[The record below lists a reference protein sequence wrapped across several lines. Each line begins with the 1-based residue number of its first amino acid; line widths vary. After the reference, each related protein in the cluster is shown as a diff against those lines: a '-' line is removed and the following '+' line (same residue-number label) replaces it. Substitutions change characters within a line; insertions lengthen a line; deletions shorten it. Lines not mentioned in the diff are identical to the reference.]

1 MKICFKIHPDDYDK
15 TANEEFYEKM
25 AEKGWLLKKR
35 WTNLSQFEKSEP
47 QKLKF
52 DLYYSE
58 YYSVSDEEKA
68 EFEKNG
74 RTTVNVR
81 SNVHVSYAPK
91 NAALSPVIKSN
102 EDTAKA
108 IIPLKNKGA
117 KHTASTLLI
126 YFIAFLSTTIIR
138 DISYNAFSSL
148 PTFKNTLYKIIT
160 VPELYI
166 AMFVLLAYIIFI
178 FLYEHLRWK
187 KAVKAFQNGDNPD
200 DGHKKK
206 IIYIFNLFVIIAA
219 VIFISLSVY
228 SNITRTEYETPH
240 VSDGLYLDVQDFGIA
255 DKITD
260 TGYRHGNE
268 YFPNK
273 ITHVKTLSAQM
284 WITDEHYDINDTC
297 VFVYQDVI
305 KYKSQKTA
313 LYAAELLVS
322 EKSKNY
328 RETTAEGFEKV
339 YISSEDLVA
348 VIGNTAYRLTYITT
362 EKSLVPTSEQLL
374 ETILEKHNNTMNLSD
389 NV

>member
-1 MKICFKIHPDDYDK
+1 MKMCFKIHPDDFDK

-25 AEKGWLLKKR
+25 ASEGWFLKKR
-35 WTNLSQFEKSEP
+35 WANLSKFEKTEP
-47 QKLKF
+47 QRLKF
-52 DLYYSE
+52 DIYYSE
-58 YYSVSDEEKA
+58 DNYVSEEERQ
-68 EFEKNG
+68 EFHSKSRAIVE
-74 RTTVNVR
+74 VR
-81 SNVHVSYAPK
+81 SNVHVSYAPES
-91 NAALSPVIKSN
+91 AHFPPVIKSN
-102 EDTAKA
+102 EDAAKA

-117 KHTASTLLI
+117 KHTALTL
-126 YFIAFLSTTIIR
+126 FIFLLAFLNTNIIS

-148 PTFKNTLYKIIT
+148 PTYKNTLYKIIT

-166 AMFVLLAYIIFI
+166 AMFVLFAFYIFI
-178 FLYEHLRWK
+178 LIYEHVRWK
-187 KAVKAFQNGDNPD
+187 KAVKIFQNGDNPD

-206 IIYIFNLFVIIAA
+206 IIYILNLFVIIAA
-219 VIFISLSVY
+219 VIFISLSAY

-240 VSDGLYLDVQDFGIA
+240 ISDGLYLDVQDFGIA

-284 WITDEHYDINDTC
+284 WITDEHYEINDTC
-297 VFVYQDVI
+297 VFVFQDVI

-328 RETTAEGFEKV
+328 KENTADGFEKV
-339 YISSEDLVA
+339 YLSSEDLVA
-348 VIGNTAYRLTYITT
+348 VIGNTTYRLTYITT

-374 ETILEKHNNTMNLSD
+374 DAILEKHKNPKNLSD
-389 NV
+389 

>member
-1 MKICFKIHPDDYDK
+1 MKMCFKIHPDDFDK

-25 AEKGWLLKKR
+25 ASEGWLLKKR
-35 WTNLSQFEKSEP
+35 WSNLSQFEKAEP

-52 DLYYSE
+52 DIYYSE

-68 EFEKNG
+68 EFEANG

-91 NAALSPVIKSN
+91 NAALPPVIKSN
-102 EDTAKA
+102 MEAAEA

-117 KHTASTLLI
+117 KHTALTL
-126 YFIAFLSTTIIR
+126 FIFLLAFLNTNIIR

-187 KAVKAFQNGDNPD
+187 KAVKIFQNGDNPD
-200 DGHKKK
+200 DGSRKK
-206 IIYIFNLFVIIAA
+206 IVYIFNLFVIIVA
-219 VIFISLSVY
+219 VIFISLSAY

-240 VSDGLYLDVQDFGIA
+240 VSDGLYLDVQDFDIA

-260 TGYRHGNE
+260 TGYHHGNE
-268 YFPNK
+268 YSPNK

-284 WITDEHYDINDTC
+284 WITHEHYDINDTSVI
-297 VFVYQDVI
+297 VFQDVI

-328 RETTAEGFEKV
+328 KETTADGFEKV
-339 YISSEDLVA
+339 YISSEDIVA
-348 VIGNTAYRLTYITT
+348 VIGNTTYRLTYITT
-362 EKSLVPTSEQLL
+362 EKSIVPTSEQLL
-374 ETILEKHNNTMNLSD
+374 DAILKKHNNSMNLSD
-389 NV
+389 

>member
-15 TANEEFYEKM
+15 TANEKFYEEM
-25 AEKGWLLKKR
+25 ASEGWLLKKR
-35 WTNLSQFEKSEP
+35 WTNLSKFEKTEP

-52 DLYYSE
+52 DIYYSE
-58 YYSVSDEEKA
+58 SYSVSDEEKA
-68 EFEKNG
+68 ELEKSG
-74 RTTVNVR
+74 RTTVKVS

-91 NAALSPVIKSN
+91 NAALPPVIKSN
-102 EDTAKA
+102 EDAAKA

-117 KHTASTLLI
+117 KHTTSSLLI

-166 AMFVLLAYIIFI
+166 AMFVLFAYIIFI
-178 FLYEHLRWK
+178 FLYEHMRWK

-206 IIYIFNLFVIIAA
+206 IIYILNLFVIITA
-219 VIFISLSVY
+219 VIFISLSAY

-240 VSDGLYLDVQDFGIA
+240 VSDGLYIDVQDFSIA

-268 YFPNK
+268 YFQNK

-297 VFVYQDVI
+297 VIVYQDVI

-328 RETTAEGFEKV
+328 RETTADGFEKV
-339 YISSEDLVA
+339 YLSSEDLVA
-348 VIGNTAYRLTYITT
+348 VIGNTTYRLTYITT
-362 EKSLVPTSEQLL
+362 DKSLVPTSEQLL
-374 ETILEKHNNTMNLSD
+374 KTILEKHKNNIEMSD
-389 NV
+389 